1 MNKVGKNTYHMMQR
15 ELVHKDSVIEKL
27 TKELNK
33 VNKTSKNHQI
43 MKNELETLLTGKI
56 TDLEAKTRKIIRE
69 EIKQTKE
76 LMKESLEKSSKTTY
90 AEMAK
95 MNRES
100 LKSAVKEQKEEDIK
114 EERDIEARK
123 HNIIIHGL
131 MEPNTDTIEEDQE
144 KDKSE
149 IEEILDDIDIRDI
162 KVTHHRIGKKHERR
176 GKRRPIKVTLQSTSE
191 KERIVENLYKLKKY
205 GRKRI
210 SITDDFTI
218 NERKKIKEMH
228 DKAKMMNTEQDGD
241 FIWRVR
247 GSPRTS
253 LRFVK
258 RPKNISDKNTPSL
271 SSISDDW
278 TDED

>member
-1 MNKVGKNTYHMMQR
+1 
-15 ELVHKDSVIEKL
+15 
-27 TKELNK
+27 
-33 VNKTSKNHQI
+33 
-43 MKNELETLLTGKI
+43 
-56 TDLEAKTRKIIRE
+56 
-69 EIKQTKE
+69 
-76 LMKESLEKSSKTTY
+76 
-90 AEMAK
+90 MAK

-114 EERDIEARK
+114 EERDIESRK

-144 KDKSE
+144 EDKSE

-176 GKRRPIKVTLQSTSE
+176 GKRRPVKVTLQSTIE
-191 KERIVENLYKLKKY
+191 KERIVENLYKLKKYY